1 MCMNRGVVKSVV
13 VSRYGPPEVAVIE
26 DRSLPS
32 MKPNEILVKVEAVA
46 VTAGDARMR
55 GGNFPRG
62 FAVPARLALGLTG
75 PRVRVLGSSFS
86 GIVEQVGSE
95 VTGFAEGDE
104 IAGMNGAR
112 MRAHAQFAAIRST
125 SIVQKPK
132 QVSHIEAAG
141 VLFGGTTAM
150 HFLRDRIAEGSRVL
164 VNGASGAVGSCAVQL
179 SALVGAE
186 VTAVTS
192 QTNVELVTRLGATHA
207 IDYQRKAIGELPEHD
222 FDLVFDAVGNID
234 RALGLRLTTPEG
246 YLVLAAAN
254 LWDDIRAGGRVL
266 ANPAT
271 ESAGDMTHLLGLLE
285 HGRLDSLTKSL
296 GGLDAVVDAYRIVD
310 SGRKVGNI
318 VVQPW
323 A

>member
-1 MCMNRGVVKSVV
+1 M
-13 VSRYGPPEVAVIE
+13 IE
-26 DRSLPS
+26 ERPLPIVR
-32 MKPNEILVKVEAVA
+32 PNEVLVRIEAVA

-55 GGNFPRG
+55 GGTFPRG
-62 FAVPARLALGLTG
+62 FALPARLALGLTG

-86 GIVEQVGSE
+86 GVVEQVGSE
-95 VTGFAEGDE
+95 ISGFAKGDE

-112 MRAHAQFAAIRST
+112 MGAHAQYAAIRST

-141 VLFGGTTAM
+141 ALFGGTTAM
-150 HFLRDRIAEGSRVL
+150 HFLRDRIAEGARVL
-164 VNGASGAVGSCAVQL
+164 VNGASGAVGSSAVQL
-179 SALVGAE
+179 SALAGAE

-192 QTNVELVTRLGATHA
+192 QANVELVARLGANHT
-207 IDYQRKAIGELPEHD
+207 IDYRQHEIRDLPDHS

-234 RALGLRLTTPEG
+234 RSLGLRLTTPDG
-246 YLVLAAAN
+246 YLVLAAAS
-254 LWDDIRAGGRVL
+254 LWDNIRASGRVL
-266 ANPAT
+266 ASPAT
-271 ESAGDMTHLLGLLE
+271 ESASDLTHLLGLLE
-285 HGRLDSLTKSL
+285 HGKLDAVTTSL
-296 GGLDAVVDAYRIVD
+296 GGLEAIVEAYRIVD

>member
-1 MCMNRGVVKSVV
+1 M
-13 VSRYGPPEVAVIE
+13 SRYGPPDVAVIE
-26 DRSLPS
+26 ELPIPLVR
-32 MKPNEILVKVEAVA
+32 PNEVLLRIEAVA

-55 GGNFPRG
+55 GATFPRG
-62 FAVPARLALGLTG
+62 FALPARLALGLRG

-86 GIVEQVGSE
+86 GVVEQVGSG
-95 VTGFAEGDE
+95 VTDFAVGDE

-112 MRAHAQFAAIRST
+112 MGAHAQFAAIRAS
-125 SIVQKPK
+125 SIVHKPK

-164 VNGASGAVGSCAVQL
+164 VNGASGAVGSSAVQL
-179 SALVGAE
+179 AALAGAE
-186 VTAVTS
+186 VTAVAS
-192 QTNVELVTRLGATHA
+192 QANVDLVTRLGATHTINYQENA
-207 IDYQRKAIGELPEHD
+207 IDDLPDHS

-234 RALGLRLTTPEG
+234 RSHGLQLTTPNG

-254 LWDDIRAGGRVL
+254 LWDTIRAGGRVL
-266 ANPAT
+266 ASPAT
-271 ESAGDMTHLLGLLE
+271 ESAGDMTYLLGLLE
-285 HGRLDSLTKSL
+285 KGKLDPVTRSL
-296 GGLDAVVDAYRIVD
+296 GGLEAVVDAYRIVD